1 MSEFF
6 TMPFLQRA
14 LIAGIMVG
22 FLASYYGVFIVQR
35 RMSFLGSGLGHA
47 AFGGVALG
55 LLLNVQPLW
64 VAIPFTVIVSLAIS
78 LLREKT
84 KLAADTAIGILFS
97 LSVALGIIFLSFK
110 QGYSVDAF
118 NYMFGTILAVTVEDL
133 WVTGA
138 LTVVTVLSFFL
149 WWQKWAY
156 SSFDSELARADR
168 IRVVSDDYILSLLI
182 AITIVVSVKVVGIVL
197 IASFLVIPAAAARLA
212 SGSFFRMTILSVI
225 FGIGSSIF
233 GLFLS
238 YELDKPSGAVII
250 LLQSLIFFAAAIWGR
265 MAKQS

>member
-1 MSEFF
+1 
-6 TMPFLQRA
+6 
-14 LIAGIMVG
+14 
-22 FLASYYGVFIVQR
+22 
-35 RMSFLGSGLGHA
+35 
-47 AFGGVALG
+47 
-55 LLLNVQPLW
+55 
-64 VAIPFTVIVSLAIS
+64 
-78 LLREKT
+78 
-84 KLAADTAIGILFS
+84 
-97 LSVALGIIFLSFK
+97 
-110 QGYSVDAF
+110 
-118 NYMFGTILAVTVEDL
+118 MFGTILAVTVEDL